1 MSYTIITQDNV
12 LDILNKNNEI
22 YIRVEENVMHSY
34 EMTTHFKKFENLENV
49 AKHLNETMKKYISCT
64 FFEGYAITFRDV
76 YKNETFYFTKGII
89 DKIKYSI
96 NKDKKYEFYI
106 NEI

>member
-1 MSYTIITQDNV
+1 
-12 LDILNKNNEI
+12 
-22 YIRVEENVMHSY
+22 
-34 EMTTHFKKFENLENV
+34 
-49 AKHLNETMKKYISCT
+49 MKKYISCT